1 MKKLIM
7 TTAVVAAIGLS
18 SCTKTQ
24 EHVNPLLSEFDTPYG
39 IAPFSEITIDDFRE
53 AMLKGMEE
61 EKAEIQAIID
71 NPEEPTF
78 ANVIAAMDKAGK
90 LSDRAS
96 GTFGPISSSNS
107 TQEMRDLEK
116 ELTPIESEFRDWVNL
131 NPDLFKKVKA
141 VYDKHNSMELNPE
154 GGDAILTKEERKVL
168 ENTYKRFVRGGALL
182 DDEKKE
188 ELKKL
193 NLKLSDLQ
201 LQFSQN
207 LLHETNETYVTIDN
221 VEDLEGLPEANI
233 DRAAEMAKSIGQEGK
248 YTFNMQRPSCNP
260 VLQYCKNRDVRKK
273 VYDAYYGRGAQ
284 GNEYDNRAICA
295 QIVALRLE
303 KAKLMGY
310 KNYSEVALDGRMAK
324 TSDNV
329 YHLLDQIWT
338 PAVEKAKEELAD
350 IKAEIKKDGFD
361 FEPEGWDYMYY
372 SDRAKQAKYNINEE
386 EVSEYLEINNVLQ
399 GIFYVANKLYG
410 LSFKEITDEV
420 PSYEP
425 TAKCWQ
431 VVDKDGKD
439 LAIFYSDY
447 FPRDGKGAGAWC
459 TSFRGQKYEKN
470 ADGVDERQIPLVV
483 NVCNMTLPSSD
494 KPALQT
500 VDNVTTMFH
509 EFGHA
514 LHSFM
519 RDVHYSGAGGVERDF
534 VELPSQINEHWAME
548 PEVLAVYAKH
558 YKTGEVIPA
567 ELVKKIDES
576 GKYGQGFA
584 TVEYL
589 AASLVD
595 MDLHVL
601 EDVPEN
607 LDVLAFEQKKLAE
620 RGCPSQIFPRYRVT
634 NFSHTM
640 GGGYTAGYYSYIW
653 AEVLDCD
660 AFEAFKET
668 GDIFNQEVA
677 QKFRQFVLTP
687 GGIDDGMTMYVN
699 FRGAEPNVDA
709 LLRNRGLGAAAC
721 R

>member
-1 MKKLIM
+1 MATIVA
-7 TTAVVAAIGLS
+7 TTIGLT
-18 SCTKTQ
+18 SCTQKQ
-24 EHVNPLLSEFDTPYG
+24 HVNPLFSEFDTPYG
-39 IAPFSEITIDDFRE
+39 IAPFSEITIDDYRE
-53 AMLKGMEE
+53 AMLKGIEE

-78 ANVIAAMDKAGK
+78 ANVIAAMDKAGE
-90 LSDRAS
+90 LSERAS
-96 GTFGPISSSNS
+96 GTFGPLSSSNS

-131 NPDLFKKVKA
+131 NTALFNKVKA

-201 LQFSQN
+201 LKFSQN

-221 VEDLEGLPEANI
+221 VEDLEGLPQANI

-284 GNEYDNRAICA
+284 DNEYDNRAICSE
-295 QIVALRLE
+295 IVALRLE
-303 KAKLMGY
+303 KAKIMGY
-310 KNYSEVALDGRMAK
+310 KNYSEVALDNRMAK

-338 PAVEKAKEELAD
+338 PAVAKAKEEIAD
-350 IKAEIKKDGFD
+350 IKEEIKKDGFD

-410 LSFKEITDEV
+410 LTFKEITDEV
-420 PSYEP
+420 PSYES

-431 VVDKDGKD
+431 VIDKDGKD

-470 ADGVDERQIPLVV
+470 ADGVDERKIPLVV

-500 VDNVTTMFH
+500 VDNVNTMFH

-558 YKTGEVIPA
+558 YKTGEIIPT
-567 ELVKKIDES
+567 ELVKKIEES

-601 EDVPEN
+601 ESVPAD
-607 LDVLAFEQKKLAE
+607 LDVLAFEQQKLAE
-620 RGCPSQIFPRYRVT
+620 RGCPKQIFPRYRVT

-660 AFEAFKET
+660 AFEAFVET

-677 QKFRQFVLTP
+677 QKFRQYVLTP
-687 GGIDDGMTMYVN
+687 GGIDDGMTMYTN

-709 LLRNRGLGAAAC
+709 LLRNRGLGSSC

>member
-1 MKKLIM
+1 MATIVA
-7 TTAVVAAIGLS
+7 TTIGLT
-18 SCTKTQ
+18 SCTQKQ
-24 EHVNPLLSEFDTPYG
+24 HVNPLFSEFDTPYG
-39 IAPFSEITIDDFRE
+39 IAPFSEITIDDYRE
-53 AMLKGMEE
+53 AMLKGIEE

-78 ANVIAAMDKAGK
+78 ANVIAAMDKAGE
-90 LSDRAS
+90 LSERAS
-96 GTFGPISSSNS
+96 GTFGPLSSSNS

-131 NPDLFKKVKA
+131 NTALFNKVKA

-182 DDEKKE
+182 DEEKKE

-201 LQFSQN
+201 LKFSQN

-221 VEDLEGLPEANI
+221 VEDLEGLPQANI

-284 GNEYDNRAICA
+284 DNEYDNRAICSE
-295 QIVALRLE
+295 IVALRLE
-303 KAKLMGY
+303 KAKIMGY
-310 KNYSEVALDGRMAK
+310 KNYSEVALDNRMAK

-338 PAVEKAKEELAD
+338 PAVAKAKEEIAD
-350 IKAEIKKDGFD
+350 IKEEIKKDGFD

-410 LSFKEITDEV
+410 LTFKEITDEV
-420 PSYEP
+420 PSYES

-431 VVDKDGKD
+431 VIDKDGKD

-470 ADGVDERQIPLVV
+470 ADGVDERKIPLVV

-500 VDNVTTMFH
+500 VDNVNTMFH

-558 YKTGEVIPA
+558 YKTGEIIPA
-567 ELVKKIDES
+567 ELVKKIEES

-601 EDVPEN
+601 EEVPAD
-607 LDVLAFEQKKLAE
+607 LDVLAFEQQKLAE
-620 RGCPSQIFPRYRVT
+620 RGCPKQIFPRYRVT

-660 AFEAFKET
+660 AFEAFVET

-677 QKFRQFVLTP
+677 QKFRQYVLTP
-687 GGIDDGMTMYVN
+687 GGIDDGMTMYTN

-709 LLRNRGLGAAAC
+709 LLRNRGLGSSC

>member
-1 MKKLIM
+1 MATIVA
-7 TTAVVAAIGLS
+7 TTIGLT
-18 SCTKTQ
+18 SCTQKQ
-24 EHVNPLLSEFDTPYG
+24 HVNPLFSEFDTPYG
-39 IAPFSEITIDDFRE
+39 IAPFSEITIDDYRE
-53 AMLKGMEE
+53 AMLKGIEE

-78 ANVIAAMDKAGK
+78 ANVIAAMDKAGE
-90 LSDRAS
+90 LSERAS
-96 GTFGPISSSNS
+96 GTFGPLSSSNS

-131 NPDLFKKVKA
+131 NTALFNKVKA

-201 LQFSQN
+201 LKFSQN

-221 VEDLEGLPEANI
+221 VEDLEGLPQANI

-284 GNEYDNRAICA
+284 DNEYDNRAICSE
-295 QIVALRLE
+295 IVALRLE
-303 KAKLMGY
+303 KAKIMGY
-310 KNYSEVALDGRMAK
+310 KNYSEVALDNRMAK

-338 PAVEKAKEELAD
+338 PAVEKAKEEIAD
-350 IKAEIKKDGFD
+350 IKEEIKKDGFD

-410 LSFKEITDEV
+410 LTFKEITDEV
-420 PSYEP
+420 PSYES

-431 VVDKDGKD
+431 VIDKDGKD

-470 ADGVDERQIPLVV
+470 ADGVDERKIPLVV

-500 VDNVTTMFH
+500 VDNVNTMFH

-558 YKTGEVIPA
+558 YKTGEIIPA
-567 ELVKKIDES
+567 ELVKKIEES

-601 EDVPEN
+601 EEVPAD
-607 LDVLAFEQKKLAE
+607 LDVLAFEQQKLAE
-620 RGCPSQIFPRYRVT
+620 RGCPKQIFPRYRVT

-660 AFEAFKET
+660 AFEAFVET

-677 QKFRQFVLTP
+677 QKFRQYVLTP
-687 GGIDDGMTMYVN
+687 GGIDDGMTMYTN

-709 LLRNRGLGAAAC
+709 LLRNRGLGSSC

>member
-1 MKKLIM
+1 MATIVA
-7 TTAVVAAIGLS
+7 TTIGLT
-18 SCTKTQ
+18 SCTQKQ
-24 EHVNPLLSEFDTPYG
+24 HVNPLFSEFDTPYG
-39 IAPFSEITIDDFRE
+39 IAPFSEITIDDYRE
-53 AMLKGMEE
+53 AMLKGIEE

-78 ANVIAAMDKAGK
+78 ANVIAAMDKAGE
-90 LSDRAS
+90 LSERAS
-96 GTFGPISSSNS
+96 GTFGPLSSSNS

-131 NPDLFKKVKA
+131 NTALFNKVKA

-201 LQFSQN
+201 LKFSQN

-221 VEDLEGLPEANI
+221 VEDLEGLPQANI

-284 GNEYDNRAICA
+284 DNEYDNRAICSE
-295 QIVALRLE
+295 IVALRLE
-303 KAKLMGY
+303 KAKIMGY
-310 KNYSEVALDGRMAK
+310 KNYSEVALDNRMAK

-338 PAVEKAKEELAD
+338 PAVEKAKEEIAD
-350 IKAEIKKDGFD
+350 IKEEIKKDGFD

-410 LSFKEITDEV
+410 LTFKEITDEV
-420 PSYEP
+420 PSYES

-431 VVDKDGKD
+431 VIDKDGKD

-470 ADGVDERQIPLVV
+470 ADGVDERKIPLVV

-500 VDNVTTMFH
+500 VDNVNTMFH

-558 YKTGEVIPA
+558 YKTGEIIPA
-567 ELVKKIDES
+567 ELVKKIEES

-601 EDVPEN
+601 ENVPAD
-607 LDVLAFEQKKLAE
+607 LDVLAFEQQKLAE
-620 RGCPSQIFPRYRVT
+620 RGCPKQIFPRYRVT

-660 AFEAFKET
+660 AFEAFVET

-677 QKFRQFVLTP
+677 QKFRQYVLTP
-687 GGIDDGMTMYVN
+687 GGIDDGMTMYTN

-709 LLRNRGLGAAAC
+709 LLRNRGLGSSC

>member
-1 MKKLIM
+1 MATIVA
-7 TTAVVAAIGLS
+7 TTIGLT
-18 SCTKTQ
+18 SCTQKQ
-24 EHVNPLLSEFDTPYG
+24 HVNPLFSEFDTPYG
-39 IAPFSEITIDDFRE
+39 IAPFSEITIDDYRE
-53 AMLKGMEE
+53 AMLKGIEE

-78 ANVIAAMDKAGK
+78 ANVIAAMDKAGE
-90 LSDRAS
+90 LSERAS
-96 GTFGPISSSNS
+96 GTFGPLSSSNS

-131 NPDLFKKVKA
+131 NTALFNKVKA

-201 LQFSQN
+201 LKFSQN

-221 VEDLEGLPEANI
+221 VEDLEGLPQANI

-284 GNEYDNRAICA
+284 DNEYDNRAICSE
-295 QIVALRLE
+295 IVALRLE
-303 KAKLMGY
+303 KAKIMGY
-310 KNYSEVALDGRMAK
+310 KNYSEVALDNRMAK

-338 PAVEKAKEELAD
+338 PAVAKAKEEIAD
-350 IKAEIKKDGFD
+350 IKEEIKKDGFD

-410 LSFKEITDEV
+410 LTFKEITDEV
-420 PSYEP
+420 PSYES

-431 VVDKDGKD
+431 VIDKDGKD

-470 ADGVDERQIPLVV
+470 ADGVDERKIPLVV

-500 VDNVTTMFH
+500 VDNVNTMFH

-519 RDVHYSGAGGVERDF
+519 RDVHYSSAGGVERDF

-558 YKTGEVIPA
+558 YKTGEIIPA
-567 ELVKKIDES
+567 ELVKKIEES

-601 EDVPEN
+601 ESVPAD
-607 LDVLAFEQKKLAE
+607 LDVLAFEQQKLAE
-620 RGCPSQIFPRYRVT
+620 RGCPKQIFPRYRVT

-660 AFEAFKET
+660 AFEAFVET

-677 QKFRQFVLTP
+677 QKFRQYVLTP
-687 GGIDDGMTMYVN
+687 GGIDDGMTMYTN

-709 LLRNRGLGAAAC
+709 LLRNRGLGSSC